1 MSQINARH
9 NFLVRFI
16 GTQDKENHSYSLAN
30 EVNLWV
36 TVMTCVCCMLE
47 IALYFLYNRKVNNGC
62 NFFFIISF
70 LIFSSIP
77 GLE

>member
-36 TVMTCVCCMLE
+36 TVMTCVCCILE
-47 IALYFLYNRKVNNGC
+47 IALYFLYNRKV
-62 NFFFIISF
+62 
-70 LIFSSIP
+70 LTMVAIFSYIIHKYT
-77 GLE
+77 